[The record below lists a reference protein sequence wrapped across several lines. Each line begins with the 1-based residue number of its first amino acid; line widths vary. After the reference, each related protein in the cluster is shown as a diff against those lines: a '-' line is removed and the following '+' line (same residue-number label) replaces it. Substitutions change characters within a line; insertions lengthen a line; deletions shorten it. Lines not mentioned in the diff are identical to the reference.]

1 MKNEKL
7 QKKKLRAYGS
17 TLFFLILFII
27 WLFFLSTDVLGK
39 NGWGKII
46 QDLIWTAILGGATF
60 CTFHDAKSIGTS
72 KNVNDE
78 DERDKYIEL
87 KTDKMMFN
95 ISQNLILILGVIT
108 LVWGL
113 IVGKQAGAD
122 NFLAMTLITVAITLL
137 FLWNL
142 LLVIWLLVTYIN
154 YRRN

>member
-1 MKNEKL
+1 MKNKKL

-27 WLFFLSTDVLGK
+27 WLFFLSTDVLGN

-46 QDLIWTAILGGATF
+46 QDLIWTVILGGATF
-60 CTFHDAKSIGTS
+60 FTFHDAKSIGTS
-72 KNVNDE
+72 KFVNDE
-78 DERDKYIEL
+78 DERDQYIEL

-95 ISQNLILILGVIT
+95 ISQNLILILGVIA
-108 LVWGL
+108 LIWGL

-122 NFLAMTLITVAITLL
+122 NFLAMTLVTVAITLL
-137 FLWNL
+137 FVWNL
-142 LLVIWLLVTYIN
+142 LLVIWLIVTYIN